1 MGTAHRDMEKE
12 ERLVAFCKGAPDV
25 LLALCSQEMLGE
37 EPRPLTAERRAEIV
51 ADNEDLAGEGLR
63 TLGVAFRLLPADAVP
78 GDVVDERVEQDLVF
92 LGLIG
97 MIDPTREEAR
107 NAAARARRAGLRL
120 LIIPGDHPMTN

>member
-25 LLALCSQEMLGE
+25 LLALCSQEMVGE
-37 EPRPLTAERRAEIV
+37 EPRPLTAERRAAIM

-63 TLGVAFRLLPADAVP
+63 TLGVAFRLLPEDAVT
-78 GDVVDERVEQDLVF
+78 DETVDERVEQDLVF

-97 MIDPTREEAR
+97 MIDPPSAEEKGAA
-107 NAAARARRAGLRL
+107 AAARSAGPRL
-120 LIIPGDHPMTN
+120 VRVIRQTR